1 MIDTY
6 DRIVADQDT
15 KLKFLDMQ
23 KEEAVLKYSEKI
35 KELQAIISEE
45 AQKEADLQKNLE
57 TERDNFE

>member
-1 MIDTY
+1 
-6 DRIVADQDT
+6 
-15 KLKFLDMQ
+15 MQ